1 MLTKSMLNY
10 NTMKYNYLIY
20 GHALL
25 IGDTV
30 CHKIYTGE
38 WGKIQAYERFYP
50 AKDTYVYCQST
61 EEYVSINDAFWN
73 SYYRRWFYIDED
85 TIKVD
90 TPEGSIPQEWGEHNG
105 YCYVEDYDGMVHEDD
120 IWYCE
125 LSDMYYYDDDQQCRT
140 YDGMIAHYDALE
152 DSDDWRYADRGHAEG
167 QWIHYEDSAYCE
179 DIDEYVH
186 VDDAHYCESDGCWYW
201 EEDNAR
207 EPEPDTIANY
217 HNSPS
222 ARKIIKYSDM
232 TMVSNYWIGFEI
244 EKNYFVVDGEQHRY
258 QGDVVGE
265 CDLFK
270 GYETDSSCGVEA
282 ITNILPLGTDRNRF
296 EVFSMMENPIA
307 RQVINSPT
315 SSSCGGH
322 INISSDNHSP
332 AELYDRMRPYMGI
345 LYALFRYRLKNSYC
359 QGNPKV
365 DRYNNQKYSPVY
377 LRPTHVEIRIPNR
390 VISVEQLKRR
400 YDLMYLI
407 VHSATLSL
415 EFHEVIERA
424 KPIIAKM
431 YGGNAERVKLALDLA
446 YDFRD
451 YIENDLISYKIQDYV
466 RDTD

>member
-1 MLTKSMLNY
+1 
-10 NTMKYNYLIY
+10 MKQNYLIY

-38 WGKIQAYERFYP
+38 WGRIQAYERFYP
-50 AKDTYVYCQST
+50 AEDTYVYCQST

-73 SYYRRWFYIDED
+73 SYYKRWFYIDEN

-90 TPEGSIPQEWGEHNG
+90 TPEGSIPQEWGENNG
-105 YCYVEDYDGMVHEDD
+105 YTYANDYDGMVHEDD

-125 LSDMYYYDDDQQCRT
+125 LSEEYYYEEDQQVRT
-140 YDGMIAHYDALE
+140 YCGTIAHYDALD
-152 DSDDWRYADRGHAEG
+152 DSDWRYCDRGHAEG
-167 QWIHYEDSAYCE
+167 QWVHYDDVAYCE

-186 VDDAHYCESDGCWYW
+186 IDDAFYSESDGCYYY
-201 EEDNAR
+201 EEENAR
-207 EPEPDTIANY
+207 EPEPDVIAGY
-217 HNSPS
+217 HNSPN
-222 ARKIIKYSDM
+222 ARRITKYSDM

-244 EKNYFVVDGEQHRY
+244 EKNYFVVDDEQHRY

-282 ITNILPLGTDRNRF
+282 VTNILPLGTDRNRF

-359 QGNPKV
+359 VGNPKV

-377 LRPTHVEIRIPNR
+377 LRSTHVEIRIPNR

-407 VHSATLSL
+407 VHSASL
-415 EFHEVIERA
+415 ALPFDEVLERA

-431 YGGNAERVKLALDLA
+431 YGGNAERVQLALDLA

-451 YIENDLISYKIQDYV
+451 YIENDLISTKIQDYV